1 MKWLS
6 LILILFGRCLL
17 KKEGILHDN
26 GHVHVILTVVAKQRN
41 FTVVP
46 SQPTADAWSS
56 NEIMAHTCKKSKLQ
70 HIPARRWRRRVEFTW
85 SWNQQLHMKG
95 LDFCDV
101 LTYIVQIDVWR
112 LFFISL
118 MPGSRVGGVN
128 PQVEFSSKQKLTW

>member
-1 MKWLS
+1 MMYSNADLKWLS
-6 LILILFGRCLL
+6 LILILFGRCLS

-85 SWNQQLHMKG
+85 SWNQQLRG

-101 LTYIVQIDVWR
+101 LTYTVQIDVWR
-112 LFFISL
+112 LFFYLINAWKQ
-118 MPGSRVGGVN
+118 GGRGK
-128 PQVEFSSKQKLTW
+128 STS

>member
-1 MKWLS
+1 MEGSYTRTQFTKYLVLSQCVYCNGSLFENADLKWLS

-17 KKEGILHDN
+17 KKEGSILHDN

-85 SWNQQLHMKG
+85 SWNQQLHMRG
-95 LDFCDV
+95 IDFCDV
-101 LTYIVQIDVWR
+101 LTY
-112 LFFISL
+112 LH
-118 MPGSRVGGVN
+118 
-128 PQVEFSSKQKLTW
+128 SSN